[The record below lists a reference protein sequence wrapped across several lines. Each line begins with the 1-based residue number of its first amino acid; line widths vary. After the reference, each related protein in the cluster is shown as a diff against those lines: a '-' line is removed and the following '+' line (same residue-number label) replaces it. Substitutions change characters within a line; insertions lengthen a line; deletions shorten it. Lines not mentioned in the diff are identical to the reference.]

1 MTKCRHCKK
10 ELNIDFL
17 DLGYSPPSN
26 SYRSGDDLNA
36 PELYYPLRVQVCDSC
51 WLVQTQDFVQA
62 DLMFEEQYA
71 YFSSTSKSW
80 LKHAR
85 DYSENIIER
94 LSLDRSSFVIE
105 IASNDGYLL
114 KNFVEIGIPCL
125 GIEPTIGTAKA
136 SQQLGVDVVTEF
148 FTEKLA
154 SKLISDSISA
164 DLLIGNNVYA
174 HVPDI
179 NDFTKGMKT
188 ILSPNGV
195 ITLEFPHLLNLMEFN
210 QFDTVYHEHFSYLSL
225 HSVSKIFQHCELK
238 VFDIEHIS
246 THGGS
251 IRIFGCHED
260 SEREVSSSV
269 YECLEREEEFGLTSK
284 TMYESFQV
292 NANKIKNDL
301 LTFLIDCRKNNRTVV
316 AYGAAAKGNTLLN
329 YSGIKTDLIEF
340 VCDAS
345 AAKQGKY
352 MPGSHIPIYDPIMLD
367 NIDPDYVI
375 ILPWNLADEIT
386 QQLNYLR
393 DKGVKFV
400 TAVPELKIF

>member
-1 MTKCRHCKK
+1 MPHCLNCSQKLTLKLIDMGKVPIANHLLRLKKEKFKTYPLEVFLCKK
-10 ELNIDFL
+10 CKLFQ
-17 DLGYSPPSN
+17 LGQRVSPKIIFNNYFYHSSYS
-26 SYRSGDDLNA
+26 
-36 PELYYPLRVQVCDSC
+36 
-51 WLVQTQDFVQA
+51 
-62 DLMFEEQYA
+62 
-71 YFSSTSKSW
+71 SSF
-80 LKHAR
+80 LKHAES
-85 DYSENIIER
+85 YVKQVVKK
-94 LSLDRSSFVIE
+94 LDFRNNKLIFE

-238 VFDIEHIS
+238 IFDIEHIS